1 MLSQNVNI
9 MPDVAIEGTLKSLL
23 DGLLDVLWKEIE
35 VYRELREAVARER
48 RVIMNPSL
56 EALHESN
63 SRKETCVLKT
73 RLLEEVR
80 TSLTGR
86 IASHLCLE
94 EKEITL
100 SGLLFHA
107 SPQQRKRLEECQSIL
122 KALVSEISAM
132 NSRNGLLIESSI
144 RFNESAVSF
153 IANMLSGGST
163 YAESGRIRTDGLN
176 GRIYSEKG

>member
-1 MLSQNVNI
+1 MLSQNVSI
-9 MPDVAIEGTLKSLL
+9 TPDVTVEGTLESLL
-23 DGLLDVLWKEIE
+23 DSLVDVLWKEVE
-35 VYRELREAVARER
+35 VYRELREAVAQER
-48 RVIMNPSL
+48 KVIMKPSL

-80 TSLTGR
+80 SSLTGR

-100 SGLLFHA
+100 SGLLSHA
-107 SPQQRKRLEECQSIL
+107 TPQQQKRLLDCQSVL
-122 KALVSEISAM
+122 KALVAEIATM

-144 RFNESAVSF
+144 RFNESAVNF
-153 IANMLSGGST
+153 IANMMSSGST

-176 GRIYSEKG
+176 GRICSERG